1 MIVWIILLGGLLVFS
16 LTMYKRLRNEVNER
30 KTSAVR
36 LQESEEIYRA
46 ILEFSP
52 EAIITIDEGG
62 SILEFNQA
70 AERYFGYAMDEIIGQ
85 SVAILIPD
93 NDEYTHWFLES
104 GAPDNLRHFSQELA
118 AQRKDGSVFPIDFG
132 ITEIEV
138 VGKKIFTGI
147 MRDISAQKIIE
158 GKFNSQSLQA
168 TLLHRTSQIAFETG
182 SWTETLARCIEVICE
197 LTHWPVGHVYLPAD
211 DNPELMAPTTIW
223 HMSDTIDHDAFY
235 EAFGSA
241 IFGPGMGLPG
251 RIFQSGEPVWISN
264 VQEDLSCPR
273 NRLCE
278 GLGVKAAFGFPI
290 LINNETV
297 AVLEFFNTKEL
308 LPNEDLQKTFQTI
321 SRQVGAVI
329 ERKRAYEALA
339 HSEKALADQRAQ
351 LNSILDT
358 ITITVYTCLAIEPFS
373 FTYVADNME
382 IEFGVT
388 PRDFLDGQNTWT
400 SRIHPDDA
408 ERILAEHDQPF
419 ENDRRTCEYRW
430 KAADGSWLWINDQMV
445 LMRDHEGNPVEIIG
459 TWMDITKRKRA
470 DETLAAAM
478 KAAEAANRAKSEFL
492 ANMSHEIRTPMNAIL
507 GFTDILGRELYDE
520 RQRKYLSNIQAS
532 SRSLLSLINDI
543 LDLSKVEAGKIE
555 LEYRPVNPYIL
566 FREIKQIFSQAATDK
581 GMDFILEIAPEL
593 PNVLVLD
600 EIRLRQVLL
609 NLVGNAV
616 KFTDTGHIKLSVY
629 LRYPLEDDDS
639 MLDMFIEV
647 EDTGVGISGEELDKI
662 FDAFESH
669 SQYDGTGLGLA
680 ITKRLVEMM
689 GGEISVTSEAS
700 KGSTFRT
707 ILSDVKVDVLSDL
720 ETQEESVV
728 DARAIVFEPVTI
740 LIADDIAVNREVV
753 RGYLDLHVFTILE
766 AENGKKALDAMHQ
779 HHPDLVLMDIKM
791 PILDGVTAIRIAKA
805 DERIRH
811 IPVVA
816 LTAMGLK
823 DSEQEIG
830 QVCDGFLR
838 KPVSRIDL
846 IAELARFLKHT
857 WDEGA
862 SADGSQFESEP
873 DLETLSGEVLNRLP
887 ELVQKLEAQQE
898 TWERLQKVMSIDEVE
913 AFATG
918 MKKLGLEYGYA
929 PLSDWGERMKQQV
942 QMFDLDTIP
951 RTLSAFPK
959 VIENIQKLILR
970 Q

>member
-16 LTMYKRLRNEVNER
+16 LTMYKRLGNEVNEL

-52 EAIITIDEGG
+52 EALITIDEGG

-70 AERYFGYAMDEIIGQ
+70 AERNFGYAMDEIIGQ

-132 ITEIEV
+132 ISEIEV

-147 MRDISAQKIIE
+147 MRDISAQKITE
-158 GKFNSQSLQA
+158 GKYNSQSIQA

-182 SWTETLARCIEVICE
+182 SWTEMLARCIEVICE

-251 RIFQSGEPVWISN
+251 MIFQSGEPVWISN

-278 GLGVKAAFGFPI
+278 GLGVKGAFGFPI

-308 LPNEDLQKTFQTI
+308 LPNEGLLKTFQTI

-358 ITITVYTCLAIEPFS
+358 ITITVYTCLAIEPYS
-373 FTYVADNME
+373 FTYVAGNME

-388 PRDFLDGQNTWT
+388 PRDFLDGTNTWT
-400 SRIHPDDA
+400 ARIHPDDA
-408 ERILAEHDQPF
+408 ERVLAEHDQAF
-419 ENDRRTCEYRW
+419 EHDRRTCEYRW

-445 LMRDHEGNPVEIIG
+445 LIRDHEGNPVEIIG
-459 TWMDITKRKRA
+459 TWMDITKRKLA

-478 KAAEAANRAKSEFL
+478 RAAEAANRAKSEFL

-507 GFTDILGRELYDE
+507 GFTEILGRELYDE

-581 GMDFILEIAPEL
+581 GLDFILEIAPEL

-707 ILSDVKVDVLSDL
+707 ILSDVKVGVLSDL

-740 LIADDIAVNREVV
+740 LIADDIALNREVV
-753 RGYLDLHVFTILE
+753 RGYLDLNVFTILE

-823 DSEQEIG
+823 DSEEEIG

-846 IAELARFLKHT
+846 IAELTRFLKHT

-898 TWERLQKVMSIDEVE
+898 TWERLQKVISIDEVE

-942 QMFDLDTIP
+942 QMFDMDTIP